1 MSRSYKHT
9 PVYKV
14 NKSKYNKRC
23 ANKKVRREAKQK
35 PYDSA
40 VQKSNLYR
48 REYESW
54 DICDYR
60 FWGEPIWREDAIGKE
75 EAQLYGKGSFFLL
88 ITAEEWN
95 HDADEWLGIYVGK
108 KEAREAYDRASAW
121 YEAEREQSG
130 YSSQQKVVMVEY
142 IPEENRFRTVDRQE
156 LD

>member
-1 MSRSYKHT
+1 MEDNPEIDERLK
-9 PVYKV
+9 KF
-14 NKSKYNKRC
+14 KYDTHMKKRM
-23 ANKKVRREAKQK
+23 VIVLSDK
-35 PYDSA
+35 P
-40 VQKSNLYR
+40 
-48 REYESW
+48 
-54 DICDYR
+54 
-60 FWGEPIWREDAIGKE
+60 REDAIGKE